1 MCNLCFFYCIFSWV
15 KFLSRSN
22 YSVKYKLYNSP
33 DLGPRIAYMDPKGA
47 GRGGAEDVLLQAL
60 AGWLNEMPSLI
71 TGEFICMCKILYSGY
86 IIQKFS
92 IGRQNNQSVDN
103 KFIVRKTY
111 RLEYFKT
118 PPNLFNETQLENMSL
133 F

>member
-1 MCNLCFFYCIFSWV
+1 M
-15 KFLSRSN
+15 
-22 YSVKYKLYNSP
+22 
-33 DLGPRIAYMDPKGA
+33 
-47 GRGGAEDVLLQAL
+47 QAL

-111 RLEYFKT
+111 GLEYFKT